1 MRPGSHQKFHAGTFQ
16 PAVPGSDGK
25 REKAMPDKPVEGK
38 EMEIPINDLDAKL
51 LESLR
56 NPEKSL
62 EPLGP
67 LAGNPN
73 GWLSEEET

>member
-1 MRPGSHQKFHAGTFQ
+1 
-16 PAVPGSDGK
+16 
-25 REKAMPDKPVEGK
+25 MPDKPVEGK
-38 EMEIPINDLDAKL
+38 EIEIPINSLDAKL

-56 NPEKSL
+56 NPKKSL

-73 GWLSEEET
+73 HWLSEEKQKSSSLELFADLKKKP